1 MSTREELN
9 TELTRL
15 HGEVKKV
22 QAQKREVAKKLD
34 ALGAVDEAQ
43 AILDSVSPETKKRLA
58 QQLSASGFDNGSSV
72 GTPGA

>member
-9 TELTRL
+9 AQLTRL
-15 HGEVKKV
+15 HGEVKAV
-22 QAQKREVAKKLD
+22 QAKKRDVAKQLD

-43 AILDSVSPETKKRLA
+43 AILDSVGPETRKRLA
-58 QQLSASGFDNGSSV
+58 QQLGASGFDNGASV

>member
-9 TELTRL
+9 TRLTQL
-15 HGEVKKV
+15 HNEVKAV
-22 QAQKREVAKKLD
+22 QAKKREVSKQLD

-58 QQLSASGFDNGSSV
+58 QQLSASGFANGSSV